1 MSYST
6 YTNLTGADGLTYYN
20 GYIYAGSYS
29 NGTITKIDYSNSSIQ
44 TTYYSFSTPND
55 LSFMRVYDN
64 YLYCTLRL
72 SGKIVY
78 FNLSNPTA
86 TPIDYVTFLILP
98 KSFFIFDGYIYI
110 TLIDRINRYNTGDFS
125 VSTIIDSTTQY
136 LGVNVLDTPQGID
149 TDGGKIYFC
158 NYGTN
163 SNVYYCEFDGTG
175 IGILSTL
182 PQGTNDGLVLYGQ
195 NVFVASNSAQKVYQI
210 NTATLVTTIF
220 QTFTENPNLILFINN
235 SFYVSSISSNKILI
249 RPFSTIF
256 NTNFTLSYSS
266 GLFTYTLNNNFTI
279 NNNWEEVGFLTDKVI
294 LNGDSKTITI
304 TGLNTDS
311 LFFGGG
317 NSNTNRLEINNLY
330 INSSSS
336 ILSGLLRANGYSK
349 INNCH
354 LEITGNINSFGGGLV
369 YNNIQN
375 TTYVVGTDI
384 QMDISSVLVNGKI
397 GEFAGPLMGF
407 FIAGCNAVITN
418 SFSVIL
424 DNSPELVNNTIDQ
437 NAGAFVGG
445 SVGLNYN
452 VSISNSYCVFSGS
465 MKYGSGIIGGKY
477 LGSNGNLIIDK
488 FYAVTNITSVVA
500 PSIPSDYSQYS
511 YFISSYAGGSLP
523 SITATNVNFLNFNIN
538 SLYLYADVS
547 TQYSSVSGVN
557 KYTSYSSFEPVA
569 NTSSARVGT
578 QTYYL
583 NYKNGG
589 VISSYLMY
597 SPTNN
602 ITYELLIG
610 SSNNTLLD
618 RTITFS
624 SIPTKTYGDSSFNL
638 GVSVTPTTTLYYSS
652 SDSSVASV
660 NSSGVVTINTA
671 GTSLLTAYTPCD
683 ETYTYVQSQQTLTI
697 NKANPTIFMS
707 SIQKSVGD
715 SNFTPTV
722 ITDSSGS
729 LIFTSSNS
737 SVASIISNQIKIN
750 RKGRSTITVN
760 QSSDI
765 NYNSGTTTA
774 LLTVSGGEN
783 RIFSAEQTL
792 QISFQKKTSWK
803 GYLYYQR
810 KSNQFGYPRLYYSF
824 YRKKYLLS
832 KIQLP

>member
-20 GYIYAGSYS
+20 GYIYVSSYS
-29 NGTITKIDYSNSSIQ
+29 NGTITKIDYSDSSNQ
-44 TTYYSFSTPND
+44 TLYYNFSSSNN
-55 LSFMRVYDN
+55 LSCIKVYDN
-64 YLYCTLRL
+64 YLYCTLQTT
-72 SGKIVY
+72 GKIVY

-86 TPIDYVTFLILP
+86 TPIDFITGLTSP
-98 KSFFIFDGYIYI
+98 KSFFIFDGFIYI
-110 TLIDRINRYNTGDFS
+110 TLSDRINQYNTGDASFVTTLINS
-125 VSTIIDSTTQY
+125 STQY

-149 TDGGKIYFC
+149 TDGSKIYFC

-163 SNVYYCEFDGTG
+163 SNIYYCEFDGTG

-182 PQGTNDGLVLYGQ
+182 PQGTNDGLVSYGK
-195 NVFVASNSAQKVYQI
+195 NIFVASNSAQKVYQI
-210 NTATLVTTIF
+210 NTTTLVTTVF

-235 SFYVSSISSNKILI
+235 SFYVSSISSNKILT

-294 LNGDSKTITI
+294 LDGDSRTITI
-304 TGLNTDS
+304 TSLNTDS

-317 NSNTNRLEINNLY
+317 NSNTNRLEIKNLY
-330 INSSSS
+330 ITSSSS
-336 ILSGLLRANGYSK
+336 LLSGLLRATGYSK

-354 LEITGNINSFGGGLV
+354 LEIYGNIYGTGGGLV

-375 TTYVVGTDI
+375 NSYIVGIDI
-384 QMDISSVLVNGKI
+384 QMDNSSVLVNGKI
-397 GEFAGPLMGF
+397 GELAGPLMGF
-407 FIAGCNAVITN
+407 FVEGCNAVITN

-424 DNSPELVNNTIDQ
+424 DNTPELVNNTLDQ
-437 NAGAFVGG
+437 NAGAFVGSG
-445 SVGLNYN
+445 VGINYN

-465 MKYGSGIIGGKY
+465 MKYSSGIIGGKY
-477 LGSNGNLIIDK
+477 LGSGGNLTIDK
-488 FYAVTNITSVVA
+488 FYAITNITSVVL
-500 PSIPSDYSQYS
+500 PTNPSDYYQYS
-511 YFISSYAGGSLP
+511 YLISSYTAGSLP
-523 SITATNVNFLNFNIN
+523 SITASNVNFLNFNIN
-538 SLYLYADVS
+538 SLFMYADNS
-547 TQYSSVSGVN
+547 TQYSSVSGIN
-557 KYTSYSSFEPVA
+557 KYTSYSSFEAVA

-583 NYKNGG
+583 NYKSGG
-589 VISSYLMY
+589 IISSYLMY

-638 GVSVTPTTTLYYSS
+638 SVSVTPSTTLYYSS
-652 SDSSVASV
+652 SDSSVATV
-660 NSSGVVTINTA
+660 NSSGLVTIITA
-671 GTSLLTAYTPCD
+671 GTSLITAYTPCD

-697 NKANPTIFMS
+697 DKANPTIFMS

-715 SNFTPTV
+715 SNFTPIV
-722 ITDSSGS
+722 ITDSTGS
-729 LIFTSSNS
+729 LTFTSSNS
-737 SVASIISNQIKIN
+737 SVASIVSNQIKIN
-750 RKGRSTITVN
+750 RKGRSIITVN
-760 QSSDI
+760 QASDI

-774 LLTVSGGEN
+774 LLTVTGKRN
-783 RIFSAEQTL
+783 RILTAEETL
-792 QISFQKKTSWK
+792 QISFQKNTSWK
-803 GYLYYQR
+803 GYFYYQR
-810 KSNQFGYPRLYYSF
+810 KCDQFGYPRLYYSF
-824 YRKKYLLS
+824 YKMKYLLS
-832 KIQLP
+832 KIN